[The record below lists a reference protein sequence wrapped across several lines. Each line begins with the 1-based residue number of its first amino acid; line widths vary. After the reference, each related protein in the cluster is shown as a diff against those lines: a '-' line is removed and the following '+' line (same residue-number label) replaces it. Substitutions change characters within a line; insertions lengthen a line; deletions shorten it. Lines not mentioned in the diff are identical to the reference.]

1 MFIMKLQTTQK
12 IRIRVNG
19 VKEELK
25 EKAIVDVSD
34 NDIDQ
39 IRLLKLNWFVE
50 VSELQTTDASTKEIV
65 QKKGVKKI

>member
-1 MFIMKLQTTQK
+1 MIIMKLQTTQK

>member
-1 MFIMKLQTTQK
+1 MFIMKLQTTQA

-25 EKAIVDVSD
+25 EKAIVEIKD

-39 IRLLKLNWFVE
+39 IRFLKLNWFKVVGE
-50 VSELQTTDASTKEIV
+50 IQTTDASTKEIV

>member
-1 MFIMKLQTTQK
+1 MKLQTTQK

-25 EKAIVDVSD
+25 EKAIVEVSD